1 MNKGNLSSL
10 SPLAKEKLQR
20 R

>member
-1 MNKGNLSSL
+1 MNKENLSSL
-10 SPLAKEKLQR
+10 SPLAEEKLQR